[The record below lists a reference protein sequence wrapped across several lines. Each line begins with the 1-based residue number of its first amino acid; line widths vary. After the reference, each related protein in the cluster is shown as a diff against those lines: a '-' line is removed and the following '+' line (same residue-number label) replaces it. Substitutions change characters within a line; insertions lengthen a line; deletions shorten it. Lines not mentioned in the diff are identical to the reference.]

1 MSITKFTECVTDY
14 CPTPVAM
21 GWSSA
26 RRLQELG
33 FFLVLFYYF
42 AELTCF
48 VAFC

>member
-1 MSITKFTECVTDY
+1 MSIAKFTECVTDY

-33 FFLVLFYYF
+33 FFFGIILLF
-42 AELTCF
+42 C
-48 VAFC
+48 